1 MNKDRIVNGRLNNSI
16 LFSGTQNFT
25 QAETMNDNERKKMSM
40 TMSLAQEQQTQNED
54 TIVQGVDNLGK
65 MRFIDN
71 SEKFKTVLLNG
82 YLQKRQSVQDVT
94 KKDEIKQPDI
104 GKCLKSRQNSN
115 DHFLDYIPVYEKKV
129 FAPFKQ
135 ERDHLG
141 RLIDSVSNQ

>member
-94 KKDEIKQPDI
+94 KKDGEGVEKMGW
-104 GKCLKSRQNSN
+104 GKTK
-115 DHFLDYIPVYEKKV
+115 
-129 FAPFKQ
+129 
-135 ERDHLG
+135 
-141 RLIDSVSNQ
+141 